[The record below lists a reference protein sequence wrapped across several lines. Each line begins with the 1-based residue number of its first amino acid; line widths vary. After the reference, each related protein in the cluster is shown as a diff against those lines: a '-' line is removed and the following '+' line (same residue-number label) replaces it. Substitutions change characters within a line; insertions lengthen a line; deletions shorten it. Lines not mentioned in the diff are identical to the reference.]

1 MLADKEES
9 RAVQNVVYAMPVYGV
24 QRFARKEN
32 KAFQHGN
39 EIPNICKTFKHLHL
53 QEVYFRM
60 IKLLIIL

>member
-9 RAVQNVVYAMPVYGV
+9 RPVQNVVYAMPVYGV

-39 EIPNICKTFKHLHL
+39 EIPKICKTFKHLHL
-53 QEVYFRM
+53 QEAVYF
-60 IKLLIIL
+60 